1 MNHRGYP
8 PIVGRSLES
17 PPLDP
22 ALRSVVQAMPGWSEA
37 AQLEATPIPGG
48 ITNQNFRVVVDG
60 EAFVVRLAGKDTE
73 LLGINRHAE
82 RRAAE
87 GAASVGIGPEVV
99 AYLPQL
105 HALVTRFIEGE
116 PIPPEAMRERDT
128 LGLVVRAVRALHG
141 GPEIPSTFSP
151 FRIVERYRETALKHG
166 VQVPEAYHELL
177 RLSREIEMVLGPFT
191 PRPCHNDLLNANFIR
206 QGERVFIVDYEYAGM
221 GTVFF
226 DLANF
231 SVNHGFDDATDEALL
246 QEYFGEVTDP
256 RRARLK
262 LMRIMSDFREAMW
275 GVVQQGISTL
285 DFDYVDYAERHFARC
300 LRNTKDDRCH
310 EWLRVGVAEDQT

>member
-1 MNHRGYP
+1 
-8 PIVGRSLES
+8 VGQSLES

-37 AQLEATPIPGG
+37 VRLEAAPIPGG
-48 ITNQNFRVVVDG
+48 ITNQNFRVDVDG
-60 EAFVVRLAGKDTE
+60 QAFVVRLAGKDTE
-73 LLGINRHAE
+73 LLEIDRQAE

-87 GAASVGIGPEVV
+87 AAAGVGIGPEVV
-99 AYLPQL
+99 AYLPQFR
-105 HALVTRFIEGE
+105 ALVTRFIDGE
-116 PIPPEAMRERDT
+116 PIPSDAMRERDT
-128 LGLVVRAVRALHG
+128 LRLVVPAFQALHK
-141 GPEIPSTFSP
+141 GPEIPSTFSS
-151 FRIVERYRETALKHG
+151 FRIVERYRKTAQEHG
-166 VQVPEAYHELL
+166 VEIPQAYQELL
-177 RLSREIEMVLGPFT
+177 RLSREIERVLGAFT
-191 PRPCHNDLLNANFIR
+191 SRPCHNDLLNANFIR

-231 SVNHGFDDATDEALL
+231 SVNHGFDDAADEVLL
-246 QEYFGEVTDP
+246 EEYFGEITETH
-256 RRARLK
+256 RARLK

-300 LRNTKDDRCH
+300 LRSAQDDRYRA
-310 EWLRVGVAEDQT
+310 WLRAGIGEDQT